1 MIPLTRERERH
12 ERIVVKSRVKEC
24 ESAIAALRRR
34 EDWVELEGNTSAPS
48 LRTLNDLAGV
58 RVLAFPKRLLL
69 ETDSVLRNRFGSWI
83 ADPVPPAPGTATAL
97 ALKYHGY

>member
-1 MIPLTRERERH
+1 MHDLRTRTAEDRLRDEYFTLLPHIRLTAE
-12 ERIVVKSRVKEC
+12 
-24 ESAIAALRRR
+24 
-34 EDWVELEGNTSAPS
+34 ELEGSTSAPS